1 MAGEGHA
8 SSQISVSGIYPESY
22 RLSRFLIKAFR
33 MGGVIRA
40 GRDELNERLYF
51 LDTNVLIYAHDVE
64 AGTKHEAAKDILRE
78 LWDAHTG
85 RSQHLGLQEF

>member
-1 MAGEGHA
+1 M
-8 SSQISVSGIYPESY
+8 SDYT
-22 RLSRFLIKAFR
+22 
-33 MGGVIRA
+33 
-40 GRDELNERLYF
+40 F

>member
-1 MAGEGHA
+1 M
-8 SSQISVSGIYPESY
+8 SDYT
-22 RLSRFLIKAFR
+22 
-33 MGGVIRA
+33 
-40 GRDELNERLYF
+40 F

-78 LWDAHTG
+78 LWDAYTG